1 MSAHTT
7 IIRYDGGVE
16 IKIQKVQKSAQLPQY
31 QTEGAA
37 AVDLHAC
44 IDEPIT
50 IPPTKTAIVPTGVA
64 IQLPD
69 GYEAQVRA
77 RSGLAAKHAI
87 GLANGIGTIDS
98 DYRGEICAIRINW
111 GDQDFVV
118 ESGMRI
124 AQMVI
129 AKYEHVI
136 WREVDSVEGTS
147 RRDKDK
153 FGSTG
158 V

>member
-1 MSAHTT
+1 MN
-7 IIRYDGGVE
+7 
-16 IKIQKVQKSAQLPQY
+16 IKIQKLKSEAQLPAY

-44 IDEPIT
+44 IDQPIT
-50 IPPTKTAIVPTGVA
+50 LVAHKTTIVPTGIA
-64 IQLPD
+64 LELPE

-87 GLANGIGTIDS
+87 GLVNGIGTIDS
-98 DYRGEICAIRINW
+98 DYRGEICVIMINW
-111 GDQDFVV
+111 GDQDFVI

-124 AQMVI
+124 AQLVI
-129 AKYEHVI
+129 SKYERVR
-136 WREVDSVEGTS
+136 WQEVEVLDGTT

>member
-1 MSAHTT
+1 M
-7 IIRYDGGVE
+7 RYDGGVE

-31 QTEGAA
+31 QTDGAA

-44 IDEPIT
+44 VDAPVT
-50 IPPTKTAIVPTGVA
+50 VVAGKTAIIPTGIA
-64 IQLPD
+64 IELPD

-77 RSGLAAKHAI
+77 RSGLAAKHTI

-98 DYRGEICAIRINW
+98 DYRGEICAILINW
-111 GDQDFVV
+111 GDEDFVV
-118 ESGMRI
+118 EPGMRI
-124 AQMVI
+124 AQMVV
-129 AKYEHVI
+129 AKYEHVT